1 MDKLINAYL
10 DKYEKLFR
18 ISNIT
23 WNTGVI
29 ILSIVFCLKFCSIS
43 NLINWLNA
51 VFLFALII
59 TALNAISL
67 FIYKIELM
75 RYYKEEINLKN
86 LNNKKIICYE
96 NKLDKE
102 QKDFITN
109 YVRKNKISKVG
120 KLQIIINELQEK
132 INSVWYN
139 KYKEMFIIPAILS
152 FAMSIIQYDEKIGL
166 AVYLL
171 QSIFVVVFVIVVTKG
186 FNEICHMA
194 IFNKYMGL
202 KRLKEL
208 LVNVALKHGK

>member
-1 MDKLINAYL
+1 MDKLINTYL
-10 DKYEKLFR
+10 DKYEKLFK

-23 WNTGVI
+23 WNAGVI
-29 ILSIVFCLKFCSIS
+29 IASIVFCLKFCSIS

-59 TALNAISL
+59 TALNAICL

-75 RYYKEEINLKN
+75 RYYKDKINLKN
-86 LNNKKIICYE
+86 LNKKEIICYE

-120 KLQIIINELQEK
+120 KLQIVINELHEK
-132 INSVWYN
+132 INSVGYN
-139 KYKEMFIIPAILS
+139 KSQELFIIPAILS
-152 FAMSIIQYDEKIGL
+152 FAMSMIQYDEKIGF

-171 QSIFVVVFVIVVTKG
+171 QSIFCVVFAIVVTKG

-194 IFNKYMGL
+194 NFKRYTGL

-208 LVNVALKHGK
+208 LVNVSLKYGK